1 MAPRFRGANNKN
13 YQALIWHHKI
23 FSPIKFLSGDLT
35 TPVAGRPPGG
45 FAIFPL
51 PHPSYASSL
60 RNFALISAWLCRR
73 LRFHPSVT
81 QVTIQEDLGGGGI
94 VYSRYAKNGS
104 SINIMNN
111 WKNYPFNVDMVINEY
126 LNRKDKDFDELGQ
139 IGKFRTKIVKNFF
152 YWVHLC
158 KLLWREQICIPESV
172 LSHSQLYVTLS
183 REISCKNTKVL
194 VKPVKEFTNE
204 GVYTSNVTK
213 PLTENMWL
221 MQHYADT

>member
-1 MAPRFRGANNKN
+1 MAPRFRGANNQN

-81 QVTIQEDLGGGGI
+81 QVTIQEDLLRFQVTELKIVGFFTDCLCTSLTITASSTSEIFGLNRKCGKGGGGI

-126 LNRKDKDFDELGQ
+126 
-139 IGKFRTKIVKNFF
+139 
-152 YWVHLC
+152 
-158 KLLWREQICIPESV
+158 
-172 LSHSQLYVTLS
+172 
-183 REISCKNTKVL
+183 
-194 VKPVKEFTNE
+194 
-204 GVYTSNVTK
+204 TK